1 MKWLR
6 KLFSLRYPHLSRKQ
20 IAEQLTE
27 SFSLNVNLVADLKH
41 ACAQGRWRFDHPL
54 SKVCPEQMKSRHPK
68 LTEEQIES
76 EYQRIMA
83 GPNELFRLAQKQV
96 VGIDAPVINSPYNE
110 IDY

>member
-6 KLFSLRYPHLSRKQ
+6 KLFGLQYPHLSRKQ
-20 IAEQLTE
+20 IAEQTAALL
-27 SFSLNVNLVADLKH
+27 SLNADLVADLKH

-54 SKVCPEQMKSRHPK
+54 SKACPEHMKSRHPK
-68 LTEEQIES
+68 LTEAEIEA
-76 EYQRIMA
+76 EYRRIMA

-96 VGIDAPVINSPYNE
+96 VQIDAPVINSPYNE